1 LSDATACGL
10 VIAFQKL
17 SVPFSNPL
25 TTTAARG
32 ISATM
37 LR

>member
-1 LSDATACGL
+1 V
-10 VIAFQKL
+10 VIALQKE
-17 SVPFSNPL
+17 STPL
-25 TTTAARG
+25 PIDFATTAASG

>member
-1 LSDATACGL
+1 LLTAL
-10 VIAFQKL
+10 QKL
-17 SVPFSNPL
+17 SVPLSNDL
-25 TTTAARG
+25 KRTAASG